1 MNNMFHNC
9 ISLSSLSDLSKWN
22 IDKVWE
28 TKSLFYQC
36 IDLLY
41 IPKMVKKKKKTK
53 KTRKITKKNN

>member
-41 IPKMVKKKKKTK
+41 IPKW
-53 KTRKITKKNN
+53 